1 MAGVAGPM
9 WRRSA
14 PEGARFLVGLII
26 GGIGAGIALALPAYL
41 LATAAQAMLPLPL
54 RLTLLAATCV
64 LFGLAD
70 VANRTPHVRRQ
81 VPQQLIYRL
90 PAGTLGVAWGFDLGL
105 LFTTQKVVSL
115 IWVALA
121 AAILLD
127 PWLATATAAGVVVV
141 VIGAIA
147 VSTIRD
153 PARNATPRFQW
164 ERSWQRYIRQASG
177 LAILALAGMAA
188 SQAWLAT

>member
-14 PEGARFLVGLII
+14 PEGIRFLAGLVT
-26 GGIGAGIALALPAYL
+26 GALAAGIALALPAYL
-41 LATAAQAMLPLPL
+41 LATATQAVLPLPW
-54 RLTLLAATCV
+54 RLAVLALACV

-70 VANRTPHVRRQ
+70 LVDRTPHVRRQ
-81 VPQQLIYRL
+81 VPQRLIYQL
-90 PAGTLGVAWGFDLGL
+90 PAGSLGVVWGFDLGL

-127 PWLATATAAGVVVV
+127 PWLAAATVASIAVLAVV
-141 VIGAIA
+141 AIA
-147 VSTIRD
+147 VSTARD
-153 PARNATPRFQW
+153 PARNAEPRFRW
-164 ERSWQRYIRQASG
+164 ERSWRRHVRQASG
-177 LAILALAGMAA
+177 LVILTLAGVAA
-188 SQAWLAT
+188 SQAWLAA